1 PTDQACLSRVGQ
13 YGGNVPYAA
22 ADYGFLSSPTLGS
35 DEMSLIDSIAVVRP
49 AACFL
54 QRGVNFRPGLV
65 RSVREGLNVRF
76 DIYEGSMSEKYDD
89 SNYRPAQNVRK
100 GYKGYVVASGGENQ
114 NAGATRRGA
123 NCPIGSPPDQVA

>member
-1 PTDQACLSRVGQ
+1 MRRPRLFSTQRPTRRTKGALSDCANM
-13 YGGNVPYAA
+13 GGNAPYAA
-22 ADYGFLSSPTLGS
+22 TDYGFLSSPTLGS

-65 RSVREGLNVRF
+65 RSVREGFNVRF
-76 DIYEGSMSEKYDD
+76 DIYEGAMSGKYND

-100 GYKGYVVASGGENQ
+100 GYVVASGGGNPDVY
-114 NAGATRRGA
+114 GTR
-123 NCPIGSPPDQVA
+123 